1 MDMAI
6 EVLNETPFDVDVER
20 VLALGKYLYEKLH
33 IHAAS
38 ELAVVFVD
46 NEAMSQLHS
55 EWMGLEGPT
64 DVMSFPMDEL
74 RHGTVQQPAQGLL
87 GDIVISPEVAAEHAA
102 RGGHSVADELA
113 LLVTHGMLHLLGYD
127 HHDPEEK
134 HDMFSL
140 QHQLLEEFLG
150 YTPPTLQNEEA

>member
-38 ELAVVFVD
+38 ELVVVFVD

-74 RHGTVQQPAQGLL
+74 RPGTVQQPAQGLL

-102 RGGHSVADELA
+102 RGGHSVANEIA
-113 LLVTHGMLHLLGYD
+113 LLIAHGMLHLLGYD
-127 HHDPEEK
+127 HHDAEEK
-134 HDMFSL
+134 DEMFRL
-140 QHQLLEEFLG
+140 QNQLLEEFLG
-150 YTPPTLQNEEA
+150 YAPPELQDEEA